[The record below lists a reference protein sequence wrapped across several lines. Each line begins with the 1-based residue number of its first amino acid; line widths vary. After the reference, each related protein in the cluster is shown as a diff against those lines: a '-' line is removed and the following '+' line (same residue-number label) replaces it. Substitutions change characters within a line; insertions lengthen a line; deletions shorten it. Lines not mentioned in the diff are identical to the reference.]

1 MAKIPPPI
9 EQEIIDRMYRAYEK
23 KDERPDIYLGR
34 LGSSFIGNECL
45 RQIWLDWRGFARETF
60 NGRMLRLFGTG
71 HWQEDRI
78 VQDLRDAGFSVWNV
92 NEETNNQFEFTD
104 ETGHF
109 ITKMDGV
116 IKGVPARESQPH
128 ALEIKTH
135 NDKSFKE
142 LLKKGVKESKPL
154 HYAQVQITMALA
166 GLRRTIYVALNKND
180 EQFEV
185 FRIKEDKVE
194 QNKLRKKINTLV
206 EARLRPAGISED
218 GGSFGCKFC
227 GMKDVCTNK
236 VAPLKNCRTCRMCT
250 PGAEGKWVCEMD
262 RETLPIQKQKI
273 GCEHWDPL

>member
-9 EQEIIDRMYRAYEK
+9 EKDMVDRIYSAYEK
-23 KDERPDIYLGR
+23 NDERPGIYLGR

-45 RQIWLDWRGFARETF
+45 RQIWFDWRGFARESF
-60 NGRMLRLFGTG
+60 KGRMLRLFGTG
-71 HWQEDRI
+71 HLQEDRI

-92 NEETNNQFEFTD
+92 DEKTGQQFQFID
-104 ETGHF
+104 STGHF

-116 IKGVPARESQPH
+116 IKGVLTRESQPH

-154 HYAQVQITMALA
+154 HYAQVQITMALSN
-166 GLRRTIYVALNKND
+166 LRRTIYVALNKND

-185 FRIKEDKVE
+185 FRIKEDKDE
-194 QNKLRKKINTLV
+194 QEKLFKKINTLY

-218 GGSFGCKFC
+218 AGSFGCKFC
-227 GMKDVCTNK
+227 DMKHVCVNK
-236 VAPLKNCRTCRMCT
+236 VAPLLHCRTCRMCT
-250 PGAEGKWVCEMD
+250 PGVEGKWVCEMD
-262 RETLPIQKQKI
+262 RETLPIQKQKL
-273 GCEHWDPL
+273 GCQHWDPL

>member
-9 EQEIIDRMYRAYEK
+9 EQEIVDRMYRSYEK

-45 RQIWLDWRGFARETF
+45 RQIWLDWRGFARENF

-78 VQDLRDAGFSVWNV
+78 VQDLRDAGFNVWNV
-92 NEETNNQFEFTD
+92 NEKSGNQFEFTD

-166 GLRRTIYVALNKND
+166 GLSRTIYVALNKND

-185 FRIKEDKVE
+185 FRIKQDEVE
-194 QNKLRKKINTLV
+194 QSKLFKKIETLV
-206 EARLRPAGISED
+206 EARLRPAGISDD
-218 GGSFGCKFC
+218 GSSFGCKFC

-236 VAPLKNCRTCRMCT
+236 VTPLKNCRTCRMCT

-273 GCEHWDPL
+273 GCQHWDPL

>member
-9 EQEIIDRMYRAYEK
+9 EQEIVDRIYLAYEK
-23 KDERPDIYLGR
+23 NDERPDIYLGR
-34 LGSSFIGNECL
+34 LGSSFIGEECT
-45 RQIWLDWRGFARETF
+45 RRIWLDWRGFARGKF

-71 HWQEDRI
+71 HWQEERI
-78 VQDLRDAGFSVWNV
+78 VNDLRDAGFSVWDKRDDGK
-92 NEETNNQFEFTD
+92 QFEFTD

-116 IKGVPARESQPH
+116 MKGVPARESQPH

-142 LLKKGVKESKPL
+142 LLKKGVRESKPL

-185 FRIKEDKVE
+185 IRVKEDKAE
-194 QNKLRKKINTLV
+194 QKKLLDKVKTLV
-206 EARLRPAGISED
+206 GARLRPAGISD
-218 GGSFGCKFC
+218 DASSFGCKFC
-227 GMKDVCTNK
+227 DMKDACTRK
-236 VAPLKNCRTCRMCT
+236 VEPLRHCRTCEMCVPVEDGMWLCDLSKMT
-250 PGAEGKWVCEMD
+250 LSMAE
-262 RETLPIQKQKI
+262 QKL
-273 GCEHWDPL
+273 GCEHWSPL